1 MEIAGFVVPL
11 TILFIGAA
19 PIAIVAFLLGKK
31 TGGYQEKMETIEAE
45 KSYTNKLNIE
55 KSKNNELQREINNL
69 KEKNQIYL
77 GFLIKI
83 PDAVKNLNSN
93 LSFDETLSSI
103 VRLAKEII
111 DAGVIE
117 LYILNKETNLIE
129 LVTAYGSK
137 KKEKI
142 SMKYGVGLLG
152 TAAEHKITSLRTA
165 LQYPEYSE
173 ADDGID
179 IAAPILFKGE
189 LIGMIGV
196 GEIKSSSGNEKRF
209 VSMIAD
215 FAGVAIQNCE
225 HLETAKK
232 EANTDALTGLYN
244 RGYFFGRA
252 IEASR
257 KALNYNSPLSIFI
270 FDIDHFKKYNDTNG
284 HAEGDYLLKELSRLL
299 KENSRGLDIIARY
312 GGEEFIV
319 LLPNTDK
326 NGALIYAEKIRR
338 LIENHPFKHRT
349 KQPSGCVSVSGGVA
363 TFPSDG
369 DTIDKV
375 VRCADKALYSSKKS
389 GRNMVTRYEPFH
401 FST

>member
-1 MEIAGFVVPL
+1 MEIEGFAVPL
-11 TILFIGAA
+11 TMLCIGVVLIAA
-19 PIAIVAFLLGKK
+19 IAFFSGRKM
-31 TGGYQEKMETIEAE
+31 GGYQKKMEVIEAE

-69 KEKNQIYL
+69 EEKNQIYL
-77 GFLIKI
+77 RFLIKI

-93 LSFDETLSSI
+93 LSLDETVSSV
-103 VRLAKEII
+103 VRLTKEIV

-117 LYILNKETNLIE
+117 LYIFNKETNLIE
-129 LVTAYGSK
+129 LVAAYGSK
-137 KKEKI
+137 KKGKVSI
-142 SMKYGVGLLG
+142 KYGVGLLG
-152 TAAEHKITSLRTA
+152 TAAENKITSLRTA
-165 LQYPEYSE
+165 LQYSE
-173 ADDGID
+173 FSKADDDID
-179 IAAPILFKGE
+179 VAAPILFKGE
-189 LIGMIGV
+189 MIGMIGV
-196 GEIKSSSGNEKRF
+196 GKIKLSGGNERRF
-209 VSMIAD
+209 ISMIAD
-215 FAGVAIQNCE
+215 LAGVAIQNCE

-252 IEASR
+252 IEASQ
-257 KALNYNSPLSIFI
+257 KALNYNFTLSIFL
-270 FDIDHFKKYNDTNG
+270 FDIDHFKTYNDTNG
-284 HAEGDYLLKELSRLL
+284 HAEGDYLLKELSRLI

-338 LIENHPFKHRT
+338 LIENHPFKHRE
-349 KQPSGCVSVSGGVA
+349 KQPSGCVSVSGGIA

-369 DTIDKV
+369 DTIDAV

-389 GRNMVTRYEPFH
+389 GRNMVTRYKPFH